1 MGEIALRRFFLAVF
15 CALALSL
22 SALAADAAL
31 PSLEAAVN
39 VREDGV
45 CEVTM
50 TAEVDFSAAQ
60 DSLLIPL
67 GTDARDIT
75 LAGWSYETVLQDG
88 VTCLKLSNPA
98 GFSGKQQFTCS
109 YTLPCR
115 AAEAADGQQFR
126 LSLPETGWD
135 YAIDSYTLTMTFPA
149 EVTNAPEWTSGY
161 YGDVVDNY
169 LDIRTQEN
177 TVTAKSTAAMR
188 DHETLTVAVQFPA
201 DTFNLR
207 DQPGKTAGFDRI
219 AFLVLLAAAV
229 VFLVF
234 YGLAQQTPSVPM
246 STVQQAT
253 HYVRGRVVEVTDNA
267 WQGQQD
273 YEDIPV
279 GKQTVRVE
287 LRSGKYRGQVY
298 ELPNQLSYLY
308 GTILKAGD
316 AVTVAV
322 TEEDGEISSM
332 TLQDYDRTV
341 PLALVVLA
349 FLVVTVLVGRRVG
362 AKSLLGL
369 GLTVVCIFSILIP
382 LLLGGWP
389 TLPTI
394 LGMCAYVTVVEFVIL
409 GGVNRKTLC
418 AILGTISG
426 VAFAALFGEL
436 ACALL
441 RVNGYKMYSAEPTI
455 EALLQIK
462 QGQDP
467 MHSLQLG
474 DLLVG
479 GIVIAAL
486 GAVNDVAMS
495 ISSAMNEL
503 VAVNPALTRRQLLRS
518 GMNIGRDMV
527 GTMTNTLILALV
539 GSSLVLMIYLSSLEP
554 SFSQLMSGT
563 FFSVE
568 MVQAIASSIGVI
580 LAVPLSAL
588 IGAFLFAKHKK

>member
-1 MGEIALRRFFLAVF
+1 MKKLTLPRLASAVLGALFFLAACIVLAVRLVRGEAGLTDAAALVLTA
-15 CALALSL
+15 CGGAALTVLALRSRAPGLRRSL
-22 SALAADAAL
+22 
-31 PSLEAAVN
+31 
-39 VREDGV
+39 
-45 CEVTM
+45 
-50 TAEVDFSAAQ
+50 
-60 DSLLIPL
+60 
-67 GTDARDIT
+67 
-75 LAGWSYETVLQDG
+75 W
-88 VTCLKLSNPA
+88 
-98 GFSGKQQFTCS
+98 
-109 YTLPCR
+109 
-115 AAEAADGQQFR
+115 
-126 LSLPETGWD
+126 
-135 YAIDSYTLTMTFPA
+135 
-149 EVTNAPEWTSGY
+149 
-161 YGDVVDNY
+161 
-169 LDIRTQEN
+169 
-177 TVTAKSTAAMR
+177 
-188 DHETLTVAVQFPA
+188 
-201 DTFNLR
+201 
-207 DQPGKTAGFDRI
+207 
-219 AFLVLLAAAV
+219 VLLAAAA

-369 GLTVVCIFSILIP
+369 GLTVVCIFSVLIP

-409 GGVNRKTLC
+409 G
-418 AILGTISG
+418 AISG

-568 MVQAIASSIGVI
+568 MVQAIASSVGVI